1 MNIATQKLEIIK
13 LILFLEDEKVLAMI
27 LEYLE
32 AQKQTAQNPE
42 PSLSADKSSRLLTEY
57 EEKIAEVETDEEMQ
71 AVFAQYSEEELF
83 RIMLRLRAKEARENR
98 HLGME
103 ASEFFASRRE
113 RRKNKS
119 HVE

>member
-1 MNIATQKLEIIK
+1 MDLATKKLEIIK
-13 LILFLEDEKVLAMI
+13 LILSLEDEKVLTSV

-32 AQKQTAQNPE
+32 VQKENAQNPE
-42 PSLSADKSSRLLTEY
+42 PTFSAEESSQLLTEY
-57 EEKIAEVETDEEMQ
+57 EQKVAEAQTDEDMQ
-71 AVFAQYSEEELF
+71 AIFAQYSEDELF